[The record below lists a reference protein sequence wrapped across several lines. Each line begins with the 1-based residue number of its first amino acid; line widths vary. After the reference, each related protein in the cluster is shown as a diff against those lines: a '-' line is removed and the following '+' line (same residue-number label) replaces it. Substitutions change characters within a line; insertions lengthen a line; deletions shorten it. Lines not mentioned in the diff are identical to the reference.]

1 MRVLTIKWKRLIE
14 GGETCPRCGD
24 TGTEVQKAA
33 EALRRALAPLGIE
46 VALDEVEIGLEE
58 FKRQPLESN
67 RISIDGR
74 SIEEW
79 LGGTTGQSPCC
90 DVCGPN
96 DCRTVTVDGKT
107 YEAIPADLIVRAGLL
122 AAASPSTSVPAQSCC
137 PPALVVPTR
146 KSCCS

>member
-1 MRVLTIKWKRLIE
+1 MRVLTIKWQRLIE

-33 EALRRALAPLGIE
+33 EMLRRALAP
-46 VALDEVEIGLEE
+46 
-58 FKRQPLESN
+58 
-67 RISIDGR
+67 R

-96 DCRTVTVDGKT
+96 DCRTVTVDGQT

-122 AAASPSTSVPAQSCC
+122 AAASSSPSVSAHSCC
-137 PPALVVPTR
+137 APSLVVPTR